1 MTFFQFTFYLFATI
15 CVLAALAVVTVK
27 NPVKAAL
34 FLVLA
39 FVGASGVWITLQ
51 AEFLAIVLILV
62 YVGAVMVLFLF
73 VVMMLDVDLAAMRA
87 GFTRY
92 LPYGLVIAV
101 ILVAQLVFVFNN
113 SEWHGGRHGA
123 DSADFIAPAANLP
136 ADYSNTKAL
145 GRIIY
150 TDYVLAFE
158 TAALILLVAMLA
170 AIALTHRKRT
180 KPNKSVNPAQQVRVT
195 KAERLRLVD
204 MPSEK
209 RRRGE

>member
-1 MTFFQFTFYLFATI
+1 MTFFQLTFYFFASVS
-15 CVLAALAVVTVK
+15 VLGALAVVTVK

-34 FLVLA
+34 FLVLS
-39 FVGASGVWITLQ
+39 FVGASGVWLTLQ

-92 LPYGLVIAV
+92 LPYGLLIAA
-101 ILVAQLVFVFNN
+101 ILVAQLVFVFNG
-113 SEWHGGRHGA
+113 SF
-123 DSADFIAPAANLP
+123 SAVDFAAPALDLP

-158 TAALILLVAMLA
+158 AAALILLVAMLA
-170 AIALTHRKRT
+170 AIALTHRKRST
-180 KPNKSVNPAQQVRVT
+180 PNKSVNPAQQVVVT
-195 KAERLRLVD
+195 KEDRLRIVD
-204 MPSEK
+204 MASEK
-209 RRRGE
+209 RRPVKRSKT

>member
-1 MTFFQFTFYLFATI
+1 MTFIQLTFYFFAAI
-15 CVLAALAVVTVK
+15 CVLAAMAVVTIK

-39 FVGASGVWITLQ
+39 FVGAAGVWLTLQ

-73 VVMMLDVDLAAMRA
+73 VVMMLDIDLAAMRA

-92 LPYGLVIAV
+92 LPYGLAIAAL
-101 ILVAQLVFVFNN
+101 LVAQLVFVFNG
-113 SEWHGGRHGA
+113 SFS
-123 DSADFIAPAANLP
+123 SADFPAPPLDLP

-145 GRIIY
+145 GMIIY

-158 TAALILLVAMLA
+158 VAALILLVAMLA

-180 KPNKSVNPAQQVRVT
+180 KPNKAVNPAQQVVVRKEDRLRVVDLASETRVT
-195 KAERLRLVD
+195 
-204 MPSEK
+204 SQT
-209 RRRGE
+209 RGKP